1 MRSILVPVIVIF
13 FTAAALAQQP
23 SPSPMP
29 LPSASPANTYV
40 RPDQGE
46 RAKRYFMSMF
56 GPRALG
62 KRVVTSAILTWSNSP
77 TEWGT
82 HWDGFGKRFASAT
95 GTSVISN
102 TTQFGLEEAF
112 KLDSH
117 FYRSNSRK
125 PTDKIKNAF
134 ISPFIARNE
143 HGKKVVG
150 FPHVVGAYAGT
161 IVASETWMPDKF
173 DWKDGLKGGTLSLG
187 ADVVFNLVKE
197 FIHK

>member
-1 MRSILVPVIVIF
+1 MRIIFTITFLVI
-13 FTAAALAQQP
+13 TAVTAFAQQP
-23 SPSPMP
+23 SPSPTPAP
-29 LPSASPANTYV
+29 LAANNYL
-40 RPDQGE
+40 RPDKDE
-46 RAKRYFMSMF
+46 RVKRYLMSMF

-62 KRVVTSAILTWSNSP
+62 KRVVTSAIFTWSNSP

-102 TTQFGLEEAF
+102 TAQFGLEEAF

-117 FYRSNSRK
+117 FYRSTSRK
-125 PTDKIKNAF
+125 PLDRIRNAVV
-134 ISPFIARNE
+134 SPFIARNE
-143 HGKKVVG
+143 HGKKVLG
-150 FPHVVGAYAGT
+150 FPHVVGAYTGT
-161 IVASETWMPDKF
+161 IVASETWMPAKF
-173 DWKDGLKGGTLSLG
+173 DWTDGLKGGTLSLG